1 MSRNELPVYP
11 TPGERHELQHPHKT
25 KVSHRSQAN
34 NHSKP
39 IYRPPQ
45 SQGYQNGNV
54 YSQAPIQGQAPPA
67 PTPQQ
72 YFQSQPAPQ
81 KPVHGYQ
88 QPQQMQPPPPPQ
100 NHAYVQPHSSA
111 ASGHYYQQSPQSH
124 PQATGGQYYQ
134 SQTQPPS
141 NVNYQTSSYTQAPP
155 PQDHYAQQQLPP
167 QQQYGHAQP
176 LYQNQSHS
184 PSYDSFRDSGSG
196 PSKRPQNPSGSGSSI
211 ITSQTANRDPYRQKN
226 RSKESLESSSLSSKQ
241 RLENEL
247 RVMFDKVDIN
257 RSGSISPRELSSA
270 LLNFDH
276 TRFQDSTIILM
287 INLFTSPE
295 QPKKSLTFEQF
306 VSLWKYLAAYKKL
319 FVAADADRSGD
330 ISFGEFQKI
339 LEQIGY
345 KLEVD
350 LVLLFFHKFSNK
362 NVKVT
367 DSTSNMAIA
376 KLKFDA
382 FIELLVYL
390 RKLTDVFKK
399 YDKDLKGVATINF
412 SEFLTEVSNLS

>member
-1 MSRNELPVYP
+1 
-11 TPGERHELQHPHKT
+11 
-25 KVSHRSQAN
+25 
-34 NHSKP
+34 
-39 IYRPPQ
+39 
-45 SQGYQNGNV
+45 
-54 YSQAPIQGQAPPA
+54 
-67 PTPQQ
+67 
-72 YFQSQPAPQ
+72 
-81 KPVHGYQ
+81 
-88 QPQQMQPPPPPQ
+88 
-100 NHAYVQPHSSA
+100 
-111 ASGHYYQQSPQSH
+111 
-124 PQATGGQYYQ
+124 
-134 SQTQPPS
+134 
-141 NVNYQTSSYTQAPP
+141 
-155 PQDHYAQQQLPP
+155 
-167 QQQYGHAQP
+167 
-176 LYQNQSHS
+176 
-184 PSYDSFRDSGSG
+184 
-196 PSKRPQNPSGSGSSI
+196 
-211 ITSQTANRDPYRQKN
+211 
-226 RSKESLESSSLSSKQ
+226 
-241 RLENEL
+241 
-247 RVMFDKVDIN
+247 MFDKVDVN

-319 FVAADADRSGD
+319 FVAADADRLGD

-412 SEFLTEVSNLS
+412 LEFLTEVSNLT